1 MEQKYK
7 VLFNLINPSFV
18 KSGCKKVVMEFD
30 EDFSSYQDGY
40 YCGQQN
46 QRINAGTRMG
56 SPTRFL
62 IPVERE
68 LSEYVE
74 EAVGDDTWHEETEA
88 EYYSFE
94 VEINPEFRSVE
105 IFGTYTVYDTEPI
118 EETTIE
124 MEEEPEEFK
133 PIFDYLNDEG
143 SDILEVNVDAGGDSG
158 WIHDT
163 NDDVNGNTIKTSDQM
178 EEVCYRL
185 LNQHPGWEI
194 NEGSYA
200 KFTFDPHRNILI
212 FEFAYNTEEQDRELI
227 SSEKF

>member
-7 VLFNLINPSFV
+7 VLFNLINPSFI
-18 KSGCKKVVMEFD
+18 KSGCKRISIEFGD
-30 EDFSSYQDGY
+30 DFNSYHNGY
-40 YCGQQN
+40 ECGSN
-46 QRINAGTRMG
+46 SKTI
-56 SPTRFL
+56 PFL

-68 LSEYVE
+68 LSEYME
-74 EAVGDDTWHEETEA
+74 ESVGDDTWNEEA
-88 EYYSFE
+88 DQEYYSYE
-94 VEINPEFRSVE
+94 LVINPEFRSVE
-105 IFGTYTVYDTEPI
+105 IFGIYTSYGTEPI
-118 EETTIE
+118 EETVIE

-163 NDDVNGNTIKTSDQM
+163 NDDVNGKSITTSNQM
-178 EEVCYRL
+178 EEVCLRL

-194 NEGSYA
+194 NEGSNA

-212 FEFAYNTEEQDRELI
+212 FEFAYNTEEQGSELI

>member
-7 VLFNLINPSFV
+7 VLFNLINPSFI
-18 KSGCKKVVMEFD
+18 KSGCEKVSIEFGD
-30 EDFSSYQDGY
+30 DFNSYHDGY
-40 YCGQQN
+40 ECNSIQKN
-46 QRINAGTRMG
+46 IA
-56 SPTRFL
+56 FL
-62 IPVERE
+62 VPVERE

-74 EAVGDDTWHEETEA
+74 EAVGDNTWHEETGS
-88 EYYSFE
+88 EYYSYE
-94 VEINPEFRSVE
+94 VEINPEYRSVE
-105 IFGTYTVYDTEPI
+105 IFGTYTTYDTEPI
-118 EETTIE
+118 EEVVIE

-163 NDDVNGNTIKTSDQM
+163 NDDVNGKSITTSNQM

-212 FEFAYNTEEQDRELI
+212 FEFAYNTEEQARELV

>member
-7 VLFNLINPSFV
+7 VLFNLINPSFI
-18 KSGCKKVVMEFD
+18 KSGCKKVTMEFD
-30 EDFSSYQDGY
+30 DSFSSYQDGY
-40 YCGQQN
+40 YCGYQN
-46 QRINAGTRMG
+46 SG
-56 SPTRFL
+56 SPTKFL
-62 IPVERE
+62 IPIERE

-74 EAVGDDTWHEETEA
+74 VAVGDETYHEDTEA

-105 IFGTYTVYDTEPI
+105 IFGTYTVYGTEPI
-118 EETTIE
+118 EETVIE

-163 NDDVNGNTIKTSDQM
+163 NDDVNGKSITTSNEM

-185 LNQHPGWEI
+185 LNQHSGWEI
-194 NEGSYA
+194 NEGSHA

-212 FEFAYNTEEQDRELI
+212 FEFAYNTEEQDRELV

>member
-7 VLFNLINPSFV
+7 VLFNLINPSFI
-18 KSGCKKVVMEFD
+18 KSGCKRISV
-30 EDFSSYQDGY
+30 DFGDDFNSYNNGY
-40 YCGQQN
+40 ECGSN
-46 QRINAGTRMG
+46 STERNTFVKTI
-56 SPTRFL
+56 PFL
-62 IPVERE
+62 IPIERE
-68 LSEYVE
+68 LSEYME
-74 EAVGDDTWHEETEA
+74 ESVDDNSWNEETEQ
-88 EYYSFE
+88 EYHSYE
-94 VEINPEFRSVE
+94 LVINPEYKSVE
-105 IFGTYTVYDTEPI
+105 IFGIYTRYGTEPI
-118 EETTIE
+118 NETVIE

-158 WIHDT
+158 WIHGA
-163 NDDVNGNTIKTSDQM
+163 NDDVNGKSITTSKQM

-200 KFTFDPHRNILI
+200 TFTFDPHRYIII
-212 FEFAYNTEEQDRELI
+212 FEFAYNTEEQDSELL

>member
-7 VLFNLINPSFV
+7 VLFNLINPSFI
-18 KSGCKKVVMEFD
+18 KSGCKKVTMEFD
-30 EDFSSYQDGY
+30 DSFSSYQDGY
-40 YCGQQN
+40 YCGYQN
-46 QRINAGTRMG
+46 NG

-74 EAVGDDTWHEETEA
+74 VAVGDETYHEDTEA

-105 IFGTYTVYDTEPI
+105 IFGTYTVYGTEPI
-118 EETTIE
+118 EETVIE

-163 NDDVNGNTIKTSDQM
+163 NDDVNGKSITTSNEM
-178 EEVCYRL
+178 EELCYRL
-185 LNQHPGWEI
+185 LNQHSGWEI
-194 NEGSYA
+194 NEGSHA

-212 FEFAYNTEEQDRELI
+212 FEFAYNTEEQDRELV

>member
-7 VLFNLINPSFV
+7 VLFNLINPAFL
-18 KSGCKKVVMEFD
+18 KSGCKKAVMEFD
-30 EDFSSYQDGY
+30 EGFSIYQDGY
-40 YCGQQN
+40 YCGHQN
-46 QRINAGTRMG
+46 SG
-56 SPTRFL
+56 SPKSFL
-62 IPVERE
+62 IPIERE

-74 EAVGDDTWHEETEA
+74 EAVDDNTWHEESGS
-88 EYYSFE
+88 EYYTYE

-105 IFGTYTVYDTEPI
+105 IFGTYTTYDTEPI
-118 EETTIE
+118 EEITIE

-163 NDDVNGNTIKTSDQM
+163 NDDVNGNTIQTSDQM

-212 FEFAYNTEEQDRELI
+212 FEFAYNTEEQDRELV

>member
-7 VLFNLINPSFV
+7 VLFNLINPAFL
-18 KSGCKKVVMEFD
+18 KSGCKKAVMEFD
-30 EDFSSYQDGY
+30 EAFSIYQDGY
-40 YCGQQN
+40 YCGYQN
-46 QRINAGTRMG
+46 SG
-56 SPTRFL
+56 SPKSFL
-62 IPVERE
+62 IPIERE

-74 EAVGDDTWHEETEA
+74 EAVGDNTWHEETGS
-88 EYYSFE
+88 EYYTYE
-94 VEINPEFRSVE
+94 VEINSEYRSVE
-105 IFGTYTVYDTEPI
+105 IFGTYTVYGTEPI
-118 EETTIE
+118 NEVVIDE
-124 MEEEPEEFK
+124 EEEPEEFK

-163 NDDVNGNTIKTSDQM
+163 NDDVNGNTIQTSDQM

-194 NEGSYA
+194 NEGSHA
-200 KFTFDPHRNILI
+200 KFTFDPHRRILI
-212 FEFAYNTEEQDRELI
+212 WEFAYNTEEQARELV

>member
-7 VLFNLINPSFV
+7 VLFNLINPAFL
-18 KSGCKKVVMEFD
+18 KSGCKKAVMEFD
-30 EDFSSYQDGY
+30 EAFSIYQDGY
-40 YCGQQN
+40 YYGHQN
-46 QRINAGTRMG
+46 SG
-56 SPTRFL
+56 SPKSFL
-62 IPVERE
+62 IPIERE

-74 EAVGDDTWHEETEA
+74 EAVGDNTWHEETGS
-88 EYYSFE
+88 EYYTYE

-105 IFGTYTVYDTEPI
+105 IFGTYTTYDTEPI
-118 EETTIE
+118 EEITIE

-163 NDDVNGNTIKTSDQM
+163 NDDVNGNTIQTSDQM

-212 FEFAYNTEEQDRELI
+212 FEFAYNTEEQARELV

>member
-7 VLFNLINPSFV
+7 VLFNLINPAFL
-18 KSGCKKVVMEFD
+18 KSGCKKAVMEFD
-30 EDFSSYQDGY
+30 EAFSIYQEGY
-40 YCGQQN
+40 YCGHQN
-46 QRINAGTRMG
+46 SG
-56 SPTRFL
+56 SPKSFL
-62 IPVERE
+62 IPIERE

-74 EAVGDDTWHEETEA
+74 EAVGDDTWHEETGS
-88 EYYSFE
+88 EYYTYE

-105 IFGTYTVYDTEPI
+105 IFGTYTTYDTEPI
-118 EETTIE
+118 EEITIE

-163 NDDVNGNTIKTSDQM
+163 NDDVNGNTIQTSDQM

-212 FEFAYNTEEQDRELI
+212 FEFAYNTEEQARELI

>member
-7 VLFNLINPSFV
+7 VLFNLINPAFL
-18 KSGCKKVVMEFD
+18 KSGCKKAVMEFD
-30 EDFSSYQDGY
+30 EAFSIYQDGY
-40 YCGQQN
+40 YCGYQN
-46 QRINAGTRMG
+46 SG
-56 SPTRFL
+56 SPKSFL
-62 IPVERE
+62 IPIERE
-68 LSEYVE
+68 LSEYFE
-74 EAVGDDTWHEETEA
+74 EAVGDDTWHEETGG
-88 EYYSFE
+88 EYYTYE

-118 EETTIE
+118 EETVIE

-163 NDDVNGNTIKTSDQM
+163 NDDVNGNTIQTSDQM

-212 FEFAYNTEEQDRELI
+212 FEFAYNTEEQARELV

>member
-7 VLFNLINPSFV
+7 VLFNLINPSFI
-18 KSGCKKVVMEFD
+18 KSGCKRISIEFGD
-30 EDFSSYQDGY
+30 DFNSYHNGY
-40 YCGQQN
+40 ECGSN
-46 QRINAGTRMG
+46 SKTI
-56 SPTRFL
+56 PFL

-68 LSEYVE
+68 LSEYME
-74 EAVGDDTWHEETEA
+74 ESVGDDTWNEEA
-88 EYYSFE
+88 DQEYYSYE
-94 VEINPEFRSVE
+94 LVINPEFRSVE
-105 IFGTYTVYDTEPI
+105 IFGIYTSYGTEPI
-118 EETTIE
+118 EETVIE

-163 NDDVNGNTIKTSDQM
+163 NDDVNGKSITTSNQM
-178 EEVCYRL
+178 EEVCLRL

-194 NEGSYA
+194 NEGSHA

-212 FEFAYNTEEQDRELI
+212 FEFAYNTEEQGSELI

>member
-7 VLFNLINPSFV
+7 VLFNLINPAFL
-18 KSGCKKVVMEFD
+18 KSGCKKAVMEFD
-30 EDFSSYQDGY
+30 EAFSIYQEGY
-40 YCGQQN
+40 YCGHQN
-46 QRINAGTRMG
+46 SG
-56 SPTRFL
+56 SPKSFL
-62 IPVERE
+62 IPIERE

-74 EAVGDDTWHEETEA
+74 EAVGDDTWHEETGS
-88 EYYSFE
+88 EYYTYE

-105 IFGTYTVYDTEPI
+105 IFGTYTTYDTEPI
-118 EETTIE
+118 EEITIE

-163 NDDVNGNTIKTSDQM
+163 NDDVNGNTIQTSDQM

-194 NEGSYA
+194 NEGSHA
-200 KFTFDPHRNILI
+200 KFTFDPHRRILI
-212 FEFAYNTEEQDRELI
+212 WEFAYNTEEQARELV

>member
-7 VLFNLINPSFV
+7 VLFNLINPAFL

-30 EDFSSYQDGY
+30 DSFSSYMDGY
-40 YCGQQN
+40 HCLQQN
-46 QRINAGTRMG
+46 QGINAGTRMG

-74 EAVGDDTWHEETEA
+74 ESVGDDTWHEETGS
-88 EYYSFE
+88 EYYTYE

-212 FEFAYNTEEQDRELI
+212 FEFAYNTEEQARELI

>member
-7 VLFNLINPSFV
+7 VLFNLINPSFI
-18 KSGCKKVVMEFD
+18 KSGCKRISIEFGD
-30 EDFSSYQDGY
+30 DFNSYHNGY
-40 YCGQQN
+40 ECGSN
-46 QRINAGTRMG
+46 SKTI
-56 SPTRFL
+56 PFL

-68 LSEYVE
+68 LSEYME
-74 EAVGDDTWHEETEA
+74 ESVGDDTWNEEA
-88 EYYSFE
+88 DQEYYSYE
-94 VEINPEFRSVE
+94 LVINPEFRSVE
-105 IFGTYTVYDTEPI
+105 IFGIYTSYGTEPI
-118 EETTIE
+118 EETVIE

-163 NDDVNGNTIKTSDQM
+163 NDDVNGKSITTSNQM

-185 LNQHPGWEI
+185 LNQHSGWEI
-194 NEGSYA
+194 NEGSHA

-212 FEFAYNTEEQDRELI
+212 FEFAYNTEEQGSELI

>member
-7 VLFNLINPSFV
+7 VLFNLINPAFL
-18 KSGCKKVVMEFD
+18 KSGCKKAVMEFD
-30 EDFSSYQDGY
+30 EAFSIYQDGY
-40 YCGQQN
+40 YCGHQN
-46 QRINAGTRMG
+46 SG
-56 SPTRFL
+56 SPKSFL
-62 IPVERE
+62 IPIERE

-74 EAVGDDTWHEETEA
+74 EAVGDDTWHEETGS
-88 EYYSFE
+88 EYYTYE

-163 NDDVNGNTIKTSDQM
+163 NDDVNGNTIQTSDQM

-212 FEFAYNTEEQDRELI
+212 FEFAYNTEEQARELI

>member
-7 VLFNLINPSFV
+7 VLFNLINPAFL
-18 KSGCKKVVMEFD
+18 KSGCKKAVMEFD
-30 EDFSSYQDGY
+30 EAFSIYQDGY
-40 YCGQQN
+40 YCGYQN
-46 QRINAGTRMG
+46 SG
-56 SPTRFL
+56 SPKSFL
-62 IPVERE
+62 IPIERE

-74 EAVGDDTWHEETEA
+74 EAVGDNTWHEETGS
-88 EYYSFE
+88 EYYTYE
-94 VEINPEFRSVE
+94 VEINSEYRSVE
-105 IFGTYTVYDTEPI
+105 IFGTYTVYGTEPI
-118 EETTIE
+118 NEVVIDE
-124 MEEEPEEFK
+124 EEEPEEFK

-143 SDILEVNVDAGGDSG
+143 SDILEVNVDAGGDSC

-163 NDDVNGNTIKTSDQM
+163 NDDVNGNTIQTSDQM

-200 KFTFDPHRNILI
+200 KFTFDPHRRILI
-212 FEFAYNTEEQDRELI
+212 WEFAYNTEEQARELV

>member
-7 VLFNLINPSFV
+7 VLFNLINPSFI
-18 KSGCKKVVMEFD
+18 KSGCKRISIEFGD
-30 EDFSSYQDGY
+30 DFNSYHNGY
-40 YCGQQN
+40 ECGSN
-46 QRINAGTRMG
+46 SKTI
-56 SPTRFL
+56 PFL

-68 LSEYVE
+68 LSEYME
-74 EAVGDDTWHEETEA
+74 ESVGDDTWNEEA
-88 EYYSFE
+88 DQEYYSYE
-94 VEINPEFRSVE
+94 LVINPEFRSVE
-105 IFGTYTVYDTEPI
+105 IFGIYTSYGTEPI
-118 EETTIE
+118 EETVIE

-163 NDDVNGNTIKTSDQM
+163 NDDVNGKSITTSNQM
-178 EEVCYRL
+178 EEVCLRL

-194 NEGSYA
+194 NEGSHA

-212 FEFAYNTEEQDRELI
+212 FEFAYNTEEQDRELV

>member
-7 VLFNLINPSFV
+7 VLFNLINPSFI
-18 KSGCKKVVMEFD
+18 KSGCKRISIEFGD
-30 EDFSSYQDGY
+30 DFNSYHNGY
-40 YCGQQN
+40 ECGSN
-46 QRINAGTRMG
+46 SKTI
-56 SPTRFL
+56 PFL

-68 LSEYVE
+68 LSEYME
-74 EAVGDDTWHEETEA
+74 ESVGDDTWNEEDDQ
-88 EYYSFE
+88 EYYSYE
-94 VEINPEFRSVE
+94 LVINPEFRSVE
-105 IFGTYTVYDTEPI
+105 IFGIYTAYGTEPI
-118 EETTIE
+118 EETVIE

-163 NDDVNGNTIKTSDQM
+163 NDDVNGKSIITSNQM
-178 EEVCYRL
+178 EEVCLRL

-194 NEGSYA
+194 NEGSHA

-212 FEFAYNTEEQDRELI
+212 FEFAYNTEEQGSELI

>member
-7 VLFNLINPSFV
+7 VLFNLINPSFI
-18 KSGCKKVVMEFD
+18 KSGCKRISIEFGD
-30 EDFSSYQDGY
+30 DFNSYHNGY
-40 YCGQQN
+40 ECGSN
-46 QRINAGTRMG
+46 SKTI
-56 SPTRFL
+56 PFL

-68 LSEYVE
+68 LSEYME
-74 EAVGDDTWHEETEA
+74 ESVGDDTWNEEA
-88 EYYSFE
+88 DQEYYSYE
-94 VEINPEFRSVE
+94 LVINPEFRSVE
-105 IFGTYTVYDTEPI
+105 IFGIYTAYGTEPI
-118 EETTIE
+118 EETVIE

-133 PIFDYLNDEG
+133 PIFDYLNDER

-163 NDDVNGNTIKTSDQM
+163 NDDVNGKSITTSNQM
-178 EEVCYRL
+178 EEVCLRL

-194 NEGSYA
+194 NEGSHA

-212 FEFAYNTEEQDRELI
+212 FEFAYNTEEQGSELI